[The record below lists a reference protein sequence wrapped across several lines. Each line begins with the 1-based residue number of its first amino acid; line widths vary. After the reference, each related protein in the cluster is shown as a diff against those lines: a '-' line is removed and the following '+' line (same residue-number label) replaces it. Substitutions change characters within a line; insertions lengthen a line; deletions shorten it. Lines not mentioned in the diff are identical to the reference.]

1 MCFLI
6 KMFWCGCGCDGAI
19 LQKVCI
25 EAYCY
30 RNDLPI
36 RNGCTASRYKEE
48 MTTSKCPDCEAE
60 ATRSESSESEPATD
74 SYDDKL
80 FEMHEKTT
88 RRSPIKRA
96 REPRCELLL
105 RALGLDK
112 TIVEQKYS

>member
-1 MCFLI
+1 
-6 KMFWCGCGCDGAI
+6 
-19 LQKVCI
+19 
-25 EAYCY
+25 
-30 RNDLPI
+30 
-36 RNGCTASRYKEE
+36 
-48 MTTSKCPDCEAE
+48 MTISKCPDCESE
-60 ATRSESSESEPATD
+60 ATSSDASERDPATD

-88 RRSPIKRA
+88 RISPIKRA